1 MFAINERSSGIV
13 VPFPYNQ
20 DIHDTWMSDRVFHR
34 LSKFIHSK
42 LGIKVPPVKKTMLE
56 ARLRKRL
63 RHLGIRSYDEY
74 CDYLFSPEGLQDE
87 LHHMIDVVTTHKT
100 DFFREPVHFDYLA
113 QKALPALL
121 SKDFPG
127 GGKRL
132 VVWSAGCSTGEE
144 PYSIAVVLSEV
155 SRKLKRFQFLVLA
168 TDVSRQ
174 VIETGRTGIYEEE
187 KIEPV
192 PLPLRKKY
200 FLKSRDRSKR
210 LVRVVPGLRA
220 KVIFRQLNFMED
232 YLDLREP
239 LHIIFCRNVIIYFD
253 RKTQEM
259 IINKI
264 LRPLTR
270 GGYVFLGHS
279 ETIHGLD
286 VPLVPV
292 APTIYQKI

>member
-1 MFAINERSSGIV
+1 MRSS
-13 VPFPYNQ
+13 YNQ
-20 DIHDTWMSDRVFHR
+20 DIFDSQMSDRVFRR
-34 LSKFIHSK
+34 LSKFINSK

-74 CDYLFSPEGLQDE
+74 CDYLLSPEGLENE
-87 LHHMIDVVTTHKT
+87 LHRMIDVVTTHKT
-100 DFFREPVHFDYLA
+100 DFFREPAHFDYLA
-113 QKALPALL
+113 KKALPTLL
-121 SKDFPG
+121 SKDFL
-127 GGKRL
+127 GGKKYL

-144 PYSIAVVLSEV
+144 PYSIAVVLSEAAK
-155 SRKLKRFQFLVLA
+155 RLKGFQFLVLA

-174 VIETGRTGIYEEE
+174 VIETGKTGIYEEE

-192 PLPLRKKY
+192 PSRFRKEY
-200 FLKSRDRSKR
+200 FLKSKDRSKG
-210 LVRVVPGLRA
+210 LVRVVPALRA

-232 YLDLREP
+232 NLDFREP
-239 LHIIFCRNVIIYFD
+239 LHIIFCCNVIIYFE
-253 RKTQEM
+253 RKTQEKIM
-259 IINKI
+259 NKI
-264 LRPLTR
+264 LRPLIR

-286 VPLVPV
+286 VPLTPV

>member
-1 MFAINERSSGIV
+1 MDRPSGIFVRSS
-13 VPFPYNQ
+13 YNQ
-20 DIHDTWMSDRVFHR
+20 EVYDAWMSERVFRR
-34 LSKFIHSK
+34 LSKFINSK

-63 RHLGIRSYDEY
+63 RHLSIRSYDEY
-74 CDYLFSPEGLQDE
+74 CDYLFSPEGQRDE

-113 QKALPALL
+113 KKALPTLL
-121 SKDFPG
+121 SKGLLG
-127 GGKRL
+127 GRKRL

-155 SRKLKRFQFLVLA
+155 SKRLKRFQFLVLA

-174 VIETGRTGIYEEE
+174 VVETGRAGIYEEE

-192 PLPLRKKY
+192 PLPLRKEY
-200 FLKSRDRSKR
+200 FLKSKDRSKR

-220 KVIFRQLNFMED
+220 KVIFHQLNFMED
-232 YLDLREP
+232 RLDLREP
-239 LHIIFCRNVIIYFD
+239 LHMIFCRNVIIYFD

-264 LRPLTR
+264 LRPLVR